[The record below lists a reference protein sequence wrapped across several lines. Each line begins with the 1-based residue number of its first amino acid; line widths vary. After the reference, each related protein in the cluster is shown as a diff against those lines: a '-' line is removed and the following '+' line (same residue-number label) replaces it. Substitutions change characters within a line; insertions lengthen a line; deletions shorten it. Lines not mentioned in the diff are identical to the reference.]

1 MEGHVC
7 FLCEKHNSTSELRQ
21 AMTMQLDKRLNECAL
36 NLNKLKYH
44 YSCLTALSI
53 ENQDNSELPQE
64 KEVYSLVFSEF
75 VTYIM
80 ETKTSSDN
88 SVVFRLADLVSFY
101 KQRLEQL
108 GMKTPDVNS
117 TRLKEKLLAEIPE
130 LESHKKGR
138 GFLLAFKKGAVLSQA
153 SNYSEAI
160 TLAKAA
166 KILRGHMIDHKPTFA
181 GTFHEGYVE
190 YAIPSTLLQFVCMI
204 EHGVDI
210 KSQLRFGASKTDL
223 AMAQFLQYNCYAKY
237 REETATYRHSKDHE
251 TPFAVFIGMSLY
263 ATRGS
268 VG

>member
-64 KEVYSLVFSEF
+64 REVYSLVFSEF

-138 GFLLAFKKGAVLSQA
+138 GFLLAFKKGAALSQA

-160 TLAKAA
+160 ILAKAA